1 MKPQSETTYKKTRKR
16 YTSAERRSL
25 VSRYQKSGLS
35 QAAFC
40 RKNNIAAATFT
51 KWPGQCAKQKS
62 ATVKFVEFE
71 LPTPVETGASLEV
84 GYPDGRLLRLRDFAV
99 TEESAAFIRR
109 VISC

>member
-40 RKNNIAAATFT
+40 RKNNIAASTFT
-51 KWPGQCAKQKS
+51 KWLGQCAKPKG
-62 ATVKFVEFE
+62 AAVKFVEFE

-84 GYPDGRLLRLRDFAV
+84 VYPDGTLLRLRDFAL
-99 TEESAAFIRR
+99 TEESAAFIRK
-109 VISC
+109 VMS